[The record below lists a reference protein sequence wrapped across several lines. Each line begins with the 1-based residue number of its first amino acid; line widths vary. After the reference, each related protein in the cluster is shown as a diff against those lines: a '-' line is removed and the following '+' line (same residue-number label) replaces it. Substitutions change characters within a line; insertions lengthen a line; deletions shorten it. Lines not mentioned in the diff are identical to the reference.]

1 MYHTLKSMIVIIITY
16 NLCYISR
23 ILYSKGLF
31 TARRPNMDFFQIIY
45 PNETQSA
52 GKAKTLEEMLKQL
65 KMYWLEKT
73 VYTRVLTEPVFNAAS
88 RPPVI
93 APSVQADVFINTE
106 AEKKSN
112 YLPKE
117 PEGDYNLV

>member
-1 MYHTLKSMIVIIITY
+1 MYHTLKSTIVIIITY
-16 NLCYISR
+16 TLCYIFR
-23 ILYSKGLF
+23 IQGLF

-88 RPPVI
+88 LPPVI
-93 APSVQADVFINTE
+93 APSVQADVVINTE
-106 AEKKSN
+106 AEKKSH
-112 YLPKE
+112 YLSKE